1 MMDTTAFSLQFNGR
15 KKLSTLRK
23 RTMYIYGMF
32 LILIGL
38 YGLYNSAFE
47 INQFVYILIIVGILK
62 MVHGFYGKKLIKEKN
77 SIAINAEEIE
87 YKNSFQESI
96 KIPMKDLQDL
106 RIETANVQFVHA
118 DQSVAS
124 YDFSVFQN
132 KELDAIYTELEK
144 LKVTLLR

>member
-1 MMDTTAFSLQFNGR
+1 
-15 KKLSTLRK
+15 
-23 RTMYIYGMF
+23 MYIYGMF

-77 SIAINAEEIE
+77 SIAISSEEIE

-96 KIPMKDLQDL
+96 KIPISDLQDL
-106 RIETANVQFVHA
+106 RIETAKVEFVHT
-118 DQSVAS
+118 DQSVES
-124 YDFSVFQN
+124 YDFSVFEN

>member
-23 RTMYIYGMF
+23 RTLYIYGMF

-77 SIAINAEEIE
+77 SIAISSEEIE
-87 YKNSFQESI
+87 YKN
-96 KIPMKDLQDL
+96 
-106 RIETANVQFVHA
+106 
-118 DQSVAS
+118 
-124 YDFSVFQN
+124 
-132 KELDAIYTELEK
+132 
-144 LKVTLLR
+144 